1 MMQILINNQPTD
13 MPEGASIAQVL
24 AQLQPRP
31 PFAVAVNTQFVPKGR
46 YEQQL
51 LQAGD
56 KVEVIAPV
64 TGG

>member
-24 AQLQPRP
+24 AQLQPCP